1 MKIGSKEFIQ
11 GIEDIKKIIK
21 YDKFLDVVVYEDY
34 VDIVMY
40 DYLIEYN
47 IKTKQAFL
55 SIRNTKYKSLKELNK
70 AMEMAFNILKYMR
83 MTEQVKATI

>member
-21 YDKFLDVVVYEDY
+21 YDKFLEVVVYEDY
-34 VDIVMY
+34 VDIVMD

-47 IKTKQAFL
+47 KKTKKAFL
-55 SIRNTKYKSLKELNK
+55 SIRNTQYKSLKELNK

>member
-1 MKIGSKEFIQ
+1 MEIGSKDFIQ

-47 IKTKQAFL
+47 KKTKKAFL
-55 SIRNTKYKSLKELNK
+55 SIRNTQYKSLKELNK